1 MGFLRAAHML
11 TALPA
16 LRRAGAMAALPPA
29 AAAGPGGR
37 GLLLWGARPAARRP
51 KSGGARCWWGQ
62 SGAGGL
68 CCAWRWGSMRAVRGA
83 AAWWWGSPPA
93 APGPHITCSY
103 KLAARG
109 AGLQAHG
116 KDLCAPLM
124 QCRTWA
130 AGPGGVLVTAGRSLR
145 GSRALCN
152 TQLCGLIGTCA
163 PLQAPAWRRAARMR
177 DMLCRI
183 RPRRSRPRCSLPC
196 NSGLKSQ
203 RASGVRRRGRWAGSV

>member
-124 QCRTWA
+124 LCKLLSARRIIYIYIIITGYCQPLHHRLAPLGCTPCEGGRWGGGA
-130 AGPGGVLVTAGRSLR
+130 PGFAMVNGETAIDPQTRNHT
-145 GSRALCN
+145 AD
-152 TQLCGLIGTCA
+152 TCGLLLCA
-163 PLQAPAWRRAARMR
+163 A
-177 DMLCRI
+177 
-183 RPRRSRPRCSLPC
+183 
-196 NSGLKSQ
+196 
-203 RASGVRRRGRWAGSV
+203 